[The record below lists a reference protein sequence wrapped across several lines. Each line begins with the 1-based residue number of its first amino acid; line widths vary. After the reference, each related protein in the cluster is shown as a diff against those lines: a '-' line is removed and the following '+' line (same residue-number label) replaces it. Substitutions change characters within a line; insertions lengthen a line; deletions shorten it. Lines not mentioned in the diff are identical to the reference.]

1 MMLNKII
8 SGGKLEKK
16 VIEDIKT
23 HIKILCSA
31 TECFKSAITTANVE
45 ATFCVADFEREADS
59 IRRRI
64 ISTIHEGAF
73 LPFIRPNI
81 CKFIEM
87 VDEAFD
93 VLEDAAFEF
102 RYINMELYKIIE
114 SECVKI
120 ASINT
125 NICELLSIAFD
136 SLITKGDLK
145 EKNLA
150 IRIYE
155 KQVDDLKFDITEK
168 LRKVE
173 IKNFWDGKIISD
185 FVEYLT
191 KISDLIEDASDYL
204 YVIEISLR

>member
-1 MMLNKII
+1 MLGKII

-31 TECFKSAITTANVE
+31 AECFRNSISTNNKEGTY
-45 ATFCVADFEREADS
+45 CVADLEREADS
-59 IRRRI
+59 VRREI
-64 ISTIHEGAF
+64 TTTIHQGAF

-81 CKFIEM
+81 CRFTEM

-93 VLEDAAFEF
+93 NLEDAALEF
-102 RYINMELYKIIE
+102 RYVREDIYKTIKP
-114 SECVKI
+114 ECEKI
-120 ASINT
+120 AKINSAM
-125 NICELLSIAFD
+125 CELLSMAFD
-136 SLITKGDLK
+136 TLTEKGDLK

-155 KQVDDLKFDITEK
+155 KQVDDLKFEILDK
-168 LRKVE
+168 LRTIE
-173 IKNFWDGKIISD
+173 LQNFWDGKIISD
-185 FVEYLT
+185 FIEYIT

-204 YVIEISLR
+204 YIIEISLK

>member
-1 MMLNKII
+1 MFDKII

-23 HIKILCSA
+23 HIKTLCLA
-31 TECFKSAITTANVE
+31 TECFKHAITTANKE
-45 ATFCVADFEREADS
+45 STFCVADLEREADS
-59 IRRRI
+59 IRREI

-81 CKFIEM
+81 CRFIEM

-93 VLEDAAFEF
+93 ILEDAAFEF
-102 RYINMELYKIIE
+102 RYLNMEIYKIIE
-114 SECVKI
+114 PECVKI
-120 ASINT
+120 AFINA

-136 SLITKGDLK
+136 SLLIKGDLK

-150 IRIYE
+150 IRVYE

-168 LRKVE
+168 LRKIE
-173 IKNFWDGKIISD
+173 IINFWEGKTITD

-191 KISDLIEDASDYL
+191 RISDLIEDASDYL
-204 YVIEISLR
+204 YIIEISLR

>member
-1 MMLNKII
+1 MLGKII
-8 SGGKLEKK
+8 GGKLEKK

-31 TECFKSAITTANVE
+31 AECFKNSISTENKE
-45 ATFCVADFEREADS
+45 GTFCVTDLEREADS
-59 IRRRI
+59 VRREI
-64 ISTIHEGAF
+64 ISNIHQGAF

-81 CKFIEM
+81 CRFIEM

-102 RYINMELYKIIE
+102 RYVRDDLYKIIKP
-114 SECVKI
+114 ECEKI
-120 ASINT
+120 AKINAA
-125 NICELLSIAFD
+125 ICELLLIAFD
-136 SLITKGDLK
+136 TLTARGDIK

-155 KQVDDLKFDITEK
+155 KQVDDLKFDIINK
-168 LRKVE
+168 LRAIE
-173 IKNFWDGKIISD
+173 LNNFWDGKIISD
-185 FVEYLT
+185 FVEYNT

-204 YVIEISLR
+204 YIIEISLK

>member
-1 MMLNKII
+1 MLNKII

-23 HIKILCSA
+23 HIKTLCLA
-31 TECFKSAITTANVE
+31 TECFKNAITTTNKE
-45 ATFCVADFEREADS
+45 STFCVADLEREADS
-59 IRRRI
+59 IRRDI

-81 CKFIEM
+81 CRFVEM

-93 VLEDAAFEF
+93 ILEDAAFEF
-102 RYINMELYKIIE
+102 RYINMEIYKIIE
-114 SECVKI
+114 PECVKI
-120 ASINT
+120 ASINA

-136 SLITKGDLK
+136 SLLTKGDLK

-150 IRIYE
+150 IRVYE
-155 KQVDDLKFDITEK
+155 KQVDDLKLDITEK
-168 LRKVE
+168 LRKIE
-173 IKNFWDGKIISD
+173 IKNFWEGKIITD

-204 YVIEISLR
+204 YIIEISLR

>member
-1 MMLNKII
+1 MLGKLI

-31 TECFKSAITTANVE
+31 AECFRNSISTDNKE
-45 ATFCVADFEREADS
+45 ATFCVADLEREADS
-59 IRRRI
+59 IRREI
-64 ISTIHEGAF
+64 ISTIHQGAF

-81 CKFIEM
+81 CRFIEM

-93 VLEDAAFEF
+93 SLEDAAFEF
-102 RYINMELYKIIE
+102 RYVRSDLYKLIKP
-114 SECVKI
+114 ECEKI
-120 ASINT
+120 GKINSSM
-125 NICELLSIAFD
+125 CELLLIAFD
-136 SLITKGDLK
+136 TLIEKGDLK

-155 KQVDDLKFDITEK
+155 KQVDDIKFDITEK
-168 LRKVE
+168 LRTVE
-173 IKNFWDGKIISD
+173 LNNFWDGKIISD
-185 FVEYLT
+185 FVSYVT

-204 YVIEISLR
+204 YIIEVSLR

>member
-1 MMLNKII
+1 MFDKII

-23 HIKILCSA
+23 HIKTLCLA
-31 TECFKSAITTANVE
+31 TECFKNALTSSDIE
-45 ATFCVADFEREADS
+45 STFCVADLEREADS
-59 IRRRI
+59 IRREI

-81 CKFIEM
+81 CRFIEM

-93 VLEDAAFEF
+93 ILEDAAFEF
-102 RYINMELYKIIE
+102 RYLNMEVYRIIE
-114 SECVKI
+114 PECVKI

-150 IRIYE
+150 IRVYE

-168 LRKVE
+168 LRKIE
-173 IKNFWDGKIISD
+173 IKNFWEGKIITD

-191 KISDLIEDASDYL
+191 RISDLIEDASDYL
-204 YVIEISLR
+204 YIIEISLR

>member
-1 MMLNKII
+1 MFNKII

-16 VIEDIKT
+16 VIENIKAHIKT
-23 HIKILCSA
+23 LCLA
-31 TECFKSAITTANVE
+31 TECFKNAITTANIE
-45 ATFCVADFEREADS
+45 STFCVADLEREADS
-59 IRRRI
+59 IRREI

-81 CKFIEM
+81 CRFIEM

-93 VLEDAAFEF
+93 ILEDASFEF
-102 RYINMELYKIIE
+102 RYLNKELYKIIE
-114 SECVKI
+114 PECIKI
-120 ASINT
+120 ANINA
-125 NICELLSIAFD
+125 NACELLSIAFD
-136 SLITKGDLK
+136 SLLTRGDLK

-150 IRIYE
+150 IRVYE

-168 LRKVE
+168 LRKIE
-173 IKNFWDGKIISD
+173 IKNFWDGKIVSD

-204 YVIEISLR
+204 YIIEISLR

>member
-1 MMLNKII
+1 MLNKII

-23 HIKILCSA
+23 HIKTLCLA
-31 TECFKSAITTANVE
+31 TECFKNAITTTNKE
-45 ATFCVADFEREADS
+45 STLCVADLEREADS
-59 IRRRI
+59 IRRDI

-81 CKFIEM
+81 CRFVEM

-93 VLEDAAFEF
+93 ILEDAAFEF
-102 RYINMELYKIIE
+102 RYINMEIYKIIE
-114 SECVKI
+114 PECVKI
-120 ASINT
+120 ASINA

-136 SLITKGDLK
+136 SLLTKGDLK

-150 IRIYE
+150 IRVYE
-155 KQVDDLKFDITEK
+155 KQVDDLKLDITEK
-168 LRKVE
+168 LRKIE
-173 IKNFWDGKIISD
+173 IKNFWEGKIITD

-204 YVIEISLR
+204 YIIEISLR

>member
-1 MMLNKII
+1 MFEKII

-16 VIEDIKT
+16 VIENIKT
-23 HIKILCSA
+23 HLKTLCSA
-31 TECFKSAITTANVE
+31 TECFKSAISSGDIE
-45 ATFCVADFEREADS
+45 STFCVADLEREADS
-59 IRRRI
+59 IRREI

-81 CKFIEM
+81 CRFIEM

-93 VLEDAAFEF
+93 VLEDASFEF
-102 RYINMELYKIIE
+102 RYINPDIYKLIE
-114 SECVKI
+114 QECLKI
-120 ASINT
+120 ASINSS
-125 NICELLSIAFD
+125 ICELLALAFD
-136 SLITKGDLK
+136 SLLKKSDLK

-150 IRIYE
+150 IRVYE
-155 KQVDDLKFDITEK
+155 KQVDDIKFEITEK

-185 FVEYLT
+185 FVEYIT

-204 YVIEISLR
+204 YIIEISLR